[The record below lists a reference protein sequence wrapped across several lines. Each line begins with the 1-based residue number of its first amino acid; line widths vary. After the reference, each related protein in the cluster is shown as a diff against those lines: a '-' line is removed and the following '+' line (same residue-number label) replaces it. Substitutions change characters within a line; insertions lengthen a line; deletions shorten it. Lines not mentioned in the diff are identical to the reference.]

1 MSSTNLLVVV
11 CTVVAFV
18 AVVHLVFQ
26 GARKYLLQDILLDV
40 QDFAPSQ
47 HVFGDDE
54 FSALAIDEARQ
65 AICLI
70 SIGDSKQHRVISYAG
85 LESVELLEDE
95 ISITKTSRSSAGGVL
110 VRWDG
115 HLPPAGE
122 HARRITLRLRVNDSQ
137 SPVHDVVF
145 LNIRTPRDGM
155 LYRQSMDR
163 ALRWVGIV
171 DALIKRADAEEQG
184 SQSAALPPLSLR
196 QAAWGA

>member
-18 AVVHLVFQ
+18 AVVHLVFR
-26 GARKYLLQDILLDV
+26 GARRCLLQDILLDV
-40 QDFAPSQ
+40 KGFAPTQ
-47 HVFGDDE
+47 HIIGDDE
-54 FSALAIDEARQ
+54 FSALAVDEARN

-70 SIGDSKQHRVISYAG
+70 SISDNRQHRIISCAD
-85 LESVELLEDE
+85 LESVELLEDD
-95 ISITKTSRSSAGGVL
+95 ISITKTSRSAAGGVL

-115 HLPPAGE
+115 SLQPVGE

-137 SPVHDVVF
+137 SPVHDVLF
-145 LNIRTPRDGM
+145 LNLRAPRDGL

-171 DALIKRADAEEQG
+171 DGLIKRADAEDQG
-184 SQSAALPPLSLR
+184 SQSSAVHLPLMHARL
-196 QAAWGA
+196 A